1 MSIKITDF
9 GKASGREAKLI
20 SLSNKNGMTV
30 NVTDFG
36 ANVVNIIV
44 PDKNGNLKDVIIGYN
59 SAQEYADGGSY
70 HGATVGRYANRIRG
84 GKFTLNGKEYQLALN
99 NLGVNSLHGGNV
111 GYNKLFWDILETAD
125 GDEPSFSLTLTDPDG
140 RENYPGTVK
149 VTVKFSLSENN
160 EFKTE
165 YFAVSDKDTIV
176 NLTNHSYF
184 NLSGCVSG
192 DISDHLVKINGE
204 YFTPTDRNFIPTG
217 EIESVYGTVLDF
229 TDFRRIGDGFDK
241 EYKELEYQGGY
252 DHNFILKDPFTL
264 REIATVKDPAS
275 GRVMR
280 VYSDMPAVQFYTG
293 NMIDGLEKGKDGKA
307 IKYRSGFCIEPQFSP
322 DSPNLDDRFPSC
334 VLKANE
340 RYAHTNIYKFE
351 TE

>member
-1 MSIKITDF
+1 MKHR
-9 GKASGREAKLI
+9 KK
-20 SLSNKNGMTV
+20 SLFALLAAGMIAAGAV
-30 NVTDFG
+30 PQLPAQA
-36 ANVVNIIV
+36 ANVVV
-44 PDKNGNLKDVIIGYN
+44 LSPSDKYAINNGIFEGWGTSLCWW
-59 SAQEYADGGSY
+59 
-70 HGATVGRYANRIRG
+70 ANR
-84 GKFTLNGKEYQLALN
+84 
-99 NLGVNSLHGGNV
+99 V
-111 GYNKLFWDILETAD
+111 GYSDSLAQQAADAFYGENGLRLNIARFNIGGGDDPTHNHITRTDSAMPGYTKYQNGTVTYDWTAD
-125 GDEPSFSLTLTDPDG
+125 ANQRNVLKRCVEAAGDDAIVEMFSNSPP
-140 RENYPGTVK
+140 YWMCK
-149 VTVKFSLSENN
+149 
-160 EFKTE
+160 
-165 YFAVSDKDTIV
+165 
-176 NLTNHSYF
+176 
-184 NLSGCVSG
+184 SGCTSG
-192 DISDHLVKINGE
+192 NIADHLVKINAE
-204 YFTPTDRNFIPTG
+204 YYTPTDKYFIPTG
-217 EIESVYGTVLDF
+217 EIASVYGTVLDF